1 MPDHRILGITG
12 WKNSGKTTL
21 TEKLVA
27 ALVAEGYRIA
37 TIKHAHHAFD
47 IDHEGRDSFRHRK
60 AGASQVAVVSSKRW
74 ALIHELE
81 NESEPPLEDVLERL
95 SPCDLVIIE
104 GYKREG
110 HDKIEVRRSGARE
123 TTPISDNDPSI
134 IALVTDIKDSKTTL
148 PRFQL
153 DDLASIAKFV
163 MDRYPLPK

>member
-21 TEKLVA
+21 TERLVS
-27 ALVAEGYRIA
+27 ALVSHGYRIA

-60 AGASQVAVVSSKRW
+60 AGATQVAVVSSKRW

-81 NESEPPLEDVLERL
+81 NETEPPLGEVLERL

-110 HDKIEVRRSGARE
+110 HDKIEVRRTGARE
-123 TTPISDNDPSI
+123 ATPIADSDPSI
-134 IALVTDIKDSKTTL
+134 IALVTDMEDSQTVL
-148 PRFQL
+148 PRFDL
-153 DDLASIAKFV
+153 DDVEAVTRFV
-163 MDRYPLPK
+163 MGRYPLEK

>member
-21 TEKLVA
+21 TERLVA
-27 ALVAEGYRIA
+27 ALVAQGYRIA

-60 AGASQVAVVSSKRW
+60 AGASQVAVVSSRRW

-81 NESEPPLEDVLERL
+81 NEAEPPLGEVLARL

-123 TTPISDNDPSI
+123 STPIADSDPSI
-134 IALVTDIKDSKTTL
+134 IALVTDMEDGQTAL
-148 PRFQL
+148 PRFDL
-153 DDLASIAKFV
+153 DDVEAVTRFV
-163 MDRYPLPK
+163 MNRYPLEK

>member
-21 TEKLVA
+21 TERLVA
-27 ALVAEGYRIA
+27 ALVAQGYRIA

-81 NESEPPLEDVLERL
+81 NEAEPPLGEVLARL

-110 HDKIEVRRSGARE
+110 HDKIEVRRSGAHE
-123 TTPISDNDPSI
+123 TTPIADSDPSI
-134 IALVTDIKDSKTTL
+134 IALVTDMEDGQTAL
-148 PRFQL
+148 PRF
-153 DDLASIAKFV
+153 DLNDVEAVKRFV
-163 MDRYPLPK
+163 MDLYPLEK